1 MKAEHEK
8 RPVFPTLGIPGVYTR
23 LQKTSYLA
31 GAVEVTAVLL
41 NTAIQVLKVL
51 LQPHNLIL
59 NLLTGTLHH
68 INGQG
73 VVVRIAQN
81 RANVGKTHSGLT
93 AGSNKPCSGDRLLI
107 KNTGS
112 VSITG
117 HSNEP
122 LFFVIAQG
130 VGAHPQLLR
139 YLLNTYHNFN
149 AMGLERV

>member
-1 MKAEHEK
+1 MA
-8 RPVFPTLGIPGVYTR
+8 
-23 LQKTSYLA
+23 
-31 GAVEVTAVLL
+31 AVLL
-41 NTAIQVLKVL
+41 DTAVQVLKVL
-51 LQPHNLIL
+51 LQPRNLVF
-59 NLLTGTLHH
+59 NLSAGSLHH
-68 INGQG
+68 INGECMII
-73 VVVRIAQN
+73 RIVQDCT
-81 RANVGKTHSGLT
+81 NVGKTHSGLT

-112 VSITG
+112 VSITR

>member
-1 MKAEHEK
+1 MK
-8 RPVFPTLGIPGVYTR
+8 TR
-23 LQKTSYLA
+23 GYLA

-51 LQPHNLIL
+51 LQPRNLIL
-59 NLLTGTLHH
+59 NLSASSLHH
-68 INGQG
+68 VNGEG
-73 VVVRIAQN
+73 VIIRIIQDCTN
-81 RANVGKTHSGLT
+81 GGKTHAGLT
-93 AGSNKPCSGDRLLI
+93 AGSNKPCGGDGLRI

-117 HSNEP
+117 HRNEP

-149 AMGLERV
+149 AMRLEQV